1 MKTNNVE
8 ERYKRIE
15 GYIDAV
21 YDMAYGALDS
31 VFIGVDYVYTQAKK
45 RAEKRAQ
52 RVSTTLVGE
61 SEDDLTLADKVECLI
76 KHADDH
82 GHHKLAELMRKQLKA
97 GIYDAMTVDKKFSG
111 LPEEYKNRTRRY
123 EGK

>member
-21 YDMAYGALDS
+21 YDLAYGALDS

-61 SEDDLTLADKVECLI
+61 DDDLTLADKVECLV
-76 KHADDH
+76 KFCDDN
-82 GHHKLAELMRKQLKA
+82 GQNKLAQLMRRQLKA
-97 GIYDAMTVDKKFSG
+97 GMYDVDTVERKFNS
-111 LPEEYKNRTRRY
+111 LPEEYKNRTGGR
-123 EGK
+123 